1 MRKALL
7 QSLVVILMIVAVGI
21 VIDRSE
27 AQSFSEI
34 DAEQL
39 KERMDA
45 GEELM
50 LLNPLS
56 KIEYDDKH
64 IPGSVN
70 IPLQE
75 ILVSDD
81 LPAEKDQLIVTYCL
95 GRK

>member
-1 MRKALL
+1 
-7 QSLVVILMIVAVGI
+7 MIVAVGM

-75 ILVSDD
+75 ILVSHD